1 MPQLSESCFIKGLR
15 ENVGELIICTY
26 IRKVNVTSIDV
37 ISDEMMMDLNVLR
50 LVVLNR
56 IMSNLD
62 GTLIVT

>member
-15 ENVGELIICTY
+15 EDVGKLIIYTY
-26 IRKVNVTSIDV
+26 IRKVNITSIDV
-37 ISDEMMMDLNVLR
+37 IPDEVMSDLNVLR

>member
-15 ENVGELIICTY
+15 ENVSELIICTY

-37 ISDEMMMDLNVLR
+37 VPDEVMTDLNVLR

>member
-1 MPQLSESCFIKGLR
+1 MVMVEVVADL
-15 ENVGELIICTY
+15 
-26 IRKVNVTSIDV
+26 DV
-37 ISDEMMMDLNVLR
+37 LG

>member
-1 MPQLSESCFIKGLR
+1 MPQLSKSCFIKGLH
-15 ENVGELIICTY
+15 ENIGELIICTY

-37 ISDEMMMDLNVLR
+37 VPDEVMTDLNMLR